1 MKKTQSIVWTQHVM
15 RNTPT
20 LAPETEYCL
29 PGSRFARMMQLA
41 RMGAS
46 DRVFRRHIPGIDR
59 LTIRA
64 LRRLAAQQRGEEMK
78 EEHEEGQMAG

>member
-1 MKKTQSIVWTQHVM
+1 M
-15 RNTPT
+15 RRSQKIIWAQWVDRNQPT

-29 PGSRFARMMQLA
+29 PGSRFAKMMQLA

-46 DRVFRRHIPGIDR
+46 DRVFRKHIKGIDS

-64 LRRLAAQQRGEEMK
+64 LRRITVQQKGVSAEENEQGELAG
-78 EEHEEGQMAG
+78 

>member
-15 RNTPT
+15 RNKPT
-20 LAPETEYCL
+20 LMPETAYCE
-29 PGSRFARMMQLA
+29 PGSRFAKMMQLA

-46 DRVFRRHIPGIDR
+46 DRVFKKHIIGIDS

-64 LRRLAAQQRGEEMK
+64 LRRIAAEQQGERTP
-78 EEHEEGQMAG
+78 EENGEGQMAG

>member
-1 MKKTQSIVWTQHVM
+1 M

-46 DRVFRRHIPGIDR
+46 DRIFRKYVPGIDK
-59 LTIRA
+59 LTIEA
-64 LRRLAAQQRGEEMK
+64 LRRIAAQQRGEEAQ